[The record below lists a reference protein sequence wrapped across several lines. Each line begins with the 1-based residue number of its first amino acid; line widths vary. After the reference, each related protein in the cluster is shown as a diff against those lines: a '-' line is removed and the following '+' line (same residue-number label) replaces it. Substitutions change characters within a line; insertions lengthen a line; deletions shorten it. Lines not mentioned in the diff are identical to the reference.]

1 MKKRYFL
8 PALIVFAAMMSHL
21 QAQTDVTAT
30 YLQNPGFDEAPIHYT
45 VTGGTVLTAGV
56 ERIGVTGTHGWTF
69 PIPGWNQE
77 SIINANAVQIS
88 TGEYGTV
95 ANSQGF
101 NNIPVPATDKAG
113 ASAGA
118 AVSMSA
124 GWGDRAMLSQNV
136 TLPSGRYVLKY
147 DIHNGHTA
155 LNAVVNYSGFIPA
168 TGTATYGTRLIYAQN
183 TWFTDSVSFYLI
195 DQTEGKINLGYT
207 TSSGSSNNGPK
218 FFIDNVKLL
227 YYGIDKSTLK
237 QWIDSATVVKND
249 PKDVGTSNVYTELD
263 NAIGAAQAIYDKVN
277 ATAAEVVGMEEALK
291 EAINKVFGAI
301 TLQTRV
307 NTWKP
312 LPYNATE
319 AIVNPGFEN
328 AITLPWNN
336 EGNFARQTNASF
348 DPFKAGTA
356 YAERWVTSGTAL
368 SNLRITQMVRN
379 IPNGVY
385 VVTVSAHAVQQLD
398 NSYPGGAFLY
408 ANGGVT
414 EIFERKDY
422 VLTTE
427 VADNTLEIG
436 IEVAES
442 GNWVAFDNFRL
453 SYVSDGSPFLVISPD
468 KLSFTPVT
476 NERTFNVF
484 GGNLTNDVSLN
495 TSPAFTLSKTTLTA
509 AEVMADGGVNI
520 TINSTSTQAIAQDS
534 IVIAHGDVKSKI
546 MLSVNETLTVSTAS
560 VFLDQS
566 IDPQGSFEVK
576 GDLFGAVTLTSPEGI
591 FLTKTNISAAE
602 AQIGDVVAFLWD
614 GETSVKEKFI
624 YINSGSK
631 KDSVLVFAVSNNLIS
646 TWDGNDSEGEGSRI
660 TDFGWTLTAADGIT
674 NVAGSFNVYAAT
686 SGIRYVPVTNQ
697 NYTHRGKPW
706 SGKRLAYL
714 RTWGD
719 PATNVYNLPVELT
732 QGVRYSFRGVSAW
745 HDNETNPT
753 FKWAVNSA
761 QANTGDT
768 LAIQSFA
775 HTVKRAAADYNFSF
789 VAKTSGMHYLTLSS
803 TVRNDVMCSPLYLA
817 IYQDADNTSTELVN
831 DNYFRVYPTVTNGSV
846 SIETGG
852 AAGMVRVFDITGKL
866 TATKVLNGSVEQIE
880 LPASGAYF
888 FRIDAGNTS
897 KTVKVISVK

>member
-1 MKKRYFL
+1 MKKRYL
-8 PALIVFAAMMSHL
+8 LLALIAFAGMVSQL
-21 QAQTDVTAT
+21 NAQTDVTAT
-30 YLQNPGFDEAPIHYT
+30 YLQNPGFDQAPIHYT
-45 VTGGTVLTAGV
+45 VAGGTVRTEGV
-56 ERIGVTGTHGWTF
+56 VHIGVVGTHGWTF

-77 SIINANAVQIS
+77 SIINGNAVQIA
-88 TGEYGTV
+88 TGEHGTV

-101 NNIPVPATDKAG
+101 NGIPVPATNKAG
-113 ASAGA
+113 SSAGA

-136 TLPSGRYVLKY
+136 NLPSGRYVLKY

-155 LNAVVNYSGFIPA
+155 LNAIANYSGFIP
-168 TGTATYGTRLIYAQN
+168 TSGTATYGKRLNYPQN

-195 DQTEGKINLGYT
+195 NQTEGKINLGYT
-207 TSSGSSNNGPK
+207 TSSSGSANGPK

-237 QWIDSATVVKND
+237 QWIDSAIVVKND

-263 NAIGAAQAIYDKVN
+263 NAIGAAQVIYNKVN

-291 EAINKVFGAI
+291 EVITKVHGAI

-319 AIVNPGFEN
+319 VIVNPGFEDLF
-328 AITLPWNN
+328 TSGWNN
-336 EGNFARQTNASF
+336 EGNFARQTNTSF
-348 DPFKAGTA
+348 DPFKKGTY

-368 SNLRITQMVRN
+368 SNLRITQMIKNV
-379 IPNGVY
+379 PNGIY

-398 NSYPGGAFLY
+398 NTYPGGAYLY

-422 VLTTE
+422 VLTAE

-436 IEVAES
+436 IEVAQS

-453 SYVSDGSPFLVISPD
+453 SYVSDGSPYFVILPEN
-468 KLSFTPVT
+468 LSFTPVIT
-476 NERTFNVF
+476 EKTFNLF
-484 GGNLTNDVSLN
+484 GGNLTQNVTLS
-495 TSPAFTLSKTTLTA
+495 TSPAFTLSKSTLTP
-509 AEVMADGGVNI
+509 AEIMAEGGVNI
-520 TINSTSTQAIAQDS
+520 TVNSTSTQAIAKDS
-534 IVIAHGDVKSKI
+534 IVIAHGDLKSKV
-546 MLSVNETLTVSTAS
+546 MLSVNEILSASTAS
-560 VFLDQS
+560 IFLDQS
-566 IDPQGSFEVK
+566 MDSQGVFNVK
-576 GDLFGAVTLTSPEGI
+576 GDVFGPVTITAPNGVL
-591 FLTKTNISAAE
+591 LTKTNITAADV
-602 AQIGDVVAFLWD
+602 QIGEGVSFLWD
-614 GETSVKEKFI
+614 GATKLKDKYI
-624 YINSGSK
+624 YITSGSK
-631 KDSVLVFAVSNNLIS
+631 KDSVLVYAVSNNLIAS
-646 TWDGNDSEGEGSRI
+646 WDGNDSEGEGSRI
-660 TDFGWTLTAADGIT
+660 TDFGWSLTEADGIT
-674 NVAGSFNVYAAT
+674 NVAGAFNTYAAT

-719 PATNVYNLPVELT
+719 PPANVYNLQVELT
-732 QGVRYSFRGVSAW
+732 AGVRYTFRGVSAW

-761 QANTGDT
+761 KANTGDT

-775 HTVKRAAADYNFSF
+775 HTVKRAAADYSFSF
-789 VAKTSGMHYLTLSS
+789 VPKNSGIHYLTLSS
-803 TVRNDVMCSPLYLA
+803 TVKSDVMCSPLYLA
-817 IYQDADNTSTELVN
+817 IFPDADNTSTELVAEN
-831 DNYFRVYPTVTNGSV
+831 NFRVYPTITKGSV
-846 SIETGG
+846 NIETGG
-852 AAGMVRVFDITGKL
+852 LAGVVRVFDIAGKL
-866 TATKVLNGSVEQIE
+866 TATKALNGSVEQIE

-888 FRIDAGNTS
+888 LRIDAGNTS